1 MYDVRAVNF
10 QFTETKLKYV
20 TLSLL
25 LSQGGSQE
33 AVVNV
38 GQPSLGPINPL

>member
-1 MYDVRAVNF
+1 MRTVKF
-10 QFTETKLKYV
+10 QFTETKLKNV

-38 GQPSLGPINPL
+38 GQPLLGPINPL